1 MEKKKIIF
9 WTAIAIVLIT
19 GTILVIKTNS
29 KKSTEKKNTV
39 ASDIAEN
46 KSDNI
51 VQIKTEETPN
61 DNFVGNQGTPATLD
75 VIGKTGYSKSDGI
88 KVYLIDSTQ
97 QGDARFNPDKVFK
110 SAKKDEFIGAI
121 KECSGGKV
129 SDGFVWANASDL
141 NFK

>member
-29 KKSTEKKNTV
+29 KKSADKKIIP
-39 ASDIAEN
+39 ASDVADN
-46 KSDNI
+46 KSEKI
-51 VQIKTEETPN
+51 VQTKTEETPN
-61 DNFVGNQGTPATLD
+61 DNFSGNQGVIAD
-75 VIGKTGYSKSDGI
+75 VDAIGKTGYSKSDGV

-97 QGDARFNPDKVFK
+97 EGDERFNPLKIFK

-121 KECSGGKV
+121 KECSDGKV
-129 SDGFVWANASDL
+129 SDGFVWANANDL